1 VPPAREHP
9 DQAESR
15 AYLPYPAAA
24 LAEIRDRQPRELVAT
39 GFEPHPFEQLV
50 RAALVLGA
58 LVREPAD
65 VLHAS
70 RQPVAL
76 ELQLPEAQQA
86 RSAEGF
92 VDATRG
98 IYGDVRE

>member
-9 DQAESR
+9 DQSEPR

-24 LAEIRDRQPRELVAT
+24 LAEIGARQPNELVAT

-58 LVREPAD
+58 FAREPAN
-65 VLHAS
+65 VLHAP

-76 ELQLPEAQQA
+76 ELQLLEAQQA
-86 RSAEGF
+86 RPAEGF
-92 VDATRG
+92 VDSTRG